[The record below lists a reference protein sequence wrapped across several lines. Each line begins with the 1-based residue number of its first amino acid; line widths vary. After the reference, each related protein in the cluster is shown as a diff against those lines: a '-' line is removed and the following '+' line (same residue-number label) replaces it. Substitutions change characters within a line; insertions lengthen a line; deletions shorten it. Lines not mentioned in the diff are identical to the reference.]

1 MAEASSKV
9 ELFAKVKSANDDE
22 DYNGA
27 MELLQ
32 VGTFL
37 KKTLLY

>member
-1 MAEASSKV
+1 MAEASSKA

-22 DYNGA
+22 DYNNA

-32 VGTFL
+32 VGTFFQ
-37 KKTLLY
+37 KILLY